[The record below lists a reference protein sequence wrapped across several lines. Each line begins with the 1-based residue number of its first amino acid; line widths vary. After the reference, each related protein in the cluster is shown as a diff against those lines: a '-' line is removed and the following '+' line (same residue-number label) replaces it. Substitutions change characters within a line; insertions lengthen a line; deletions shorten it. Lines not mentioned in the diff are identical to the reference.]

1 MRNYQNMVFTT
12 ALRLTANHAEAQDIA
27 QNVFLKAYERF
38 DALHESPSAGGWLK
52 TVATN
57 LSLNHLSRYRKRW
70 KTFSD
75 LQPADAESVPEDFA
89 ASQAAP
95 VTRESRNA
103 QRRETREVL
112 EEALAHLPADQRTAL
127 VLFHFEDLPYQEIA
141 DRMKVS
147 LAKVKIDIMRGRET
161 LRTKLASLR
170 PELELN
176 G

>member
-27 QNVFLKAYERF
+27 QNVFLKAHERF
-38 DALHESPSAGGWLK
+38 DALRESPSAGGWLK

-75 LQPADAESVPEDFA
+75 LEPVNEEGPVEDFGA
-89 ASQAAP
+89 TQAAP
-95 VTRESRNA
+95 ETREAREA
-103 QRRETREVL
+103 AHRETREVL
-112 EEALAHLPADQRTAL
+112 EEALAHLPTDQRTAL
-127 VLFHFEDLPYQEIA
+127 VLYHFEDMPYQDIA

-161 LRTKLASLR
+161 LRQRLAGFR
-170 PELELN
+170 PEFGLN
-176 G
+176 E